1 MDKCTKYINL
11 FLFSLFQSCTQ
22 HFYHGRQ
29 YGNHNNGHNQQFEVL
44 LYKRKVT
51 EEITRITEDGNPAGA
66 PNQVVQHEVIVM
78 HLTHPRHEWRKR
90 TDDRHKTG
98 YDNCL
103 ASILLIELMGLVE
116 MALLEYSGI
125 GIIEEP
131 LPEEMPYHVVA
142 RVAQYRGNKQYQ
154 SQHIDLER
162 HVRQCGNSSRHKK
175 QGIARQER
183 CDHQPRFAENN
194 QKQYGIRP
202 HMIFLHYINHILID
216 MENKI

>member
-103 ASILLIELMGLVE
+103 ASILL
-116 MALLEYSGI
+116 
-125 GIIEEP
+125 
-131 LPEEMPYHVVA
+131 
-142 RVAQYRGNKQYQ
+142 
-154 SQHIDLER
+154 
-162 HVRQCGNSSRHKK
+162 
-175 QGIARQER
+175 
-183 CDHQPRFAENN
+183 
-194 QKQYGIRP
+194 
-202 HMIFLHYINHILID
+202 
-216 MENKI
+216 

>member
-51 EEITRITEDGNPAGA
+51 EEITRITEDDNPAGA

-90 TDDRHKTG
+90 TDDRHKTS

-116 MALLEYSGI
+116 MVLLEYSGI

-131 LPEEMPYHVVA
+131 LPGRNALSCSCKSRP
-142 RVAQYRGNKQYQ
+142 
-154 SQHIDLER
+154 IP
-162 HVRQCGNSSRHKK
+162 RQQTISKPAH
-175 QGIARQER
+175 
-183 CDHQPRFAENN
+183 
-194 QKQYGIRP
+194 
-202 HMIFLHYINHILID
+202 
-216 MENKI
+216 